1 MPNQCFA
8 HLREY
13 QAHKPSKMNKFIAS
27 VALLACVLAANAYD
41 FHDTDYN
48 QYLASQFEDADDSM
62 TLHPRARRDEDA
74 AVADKDKCHKR
85 HHFKFCCA
93 EEALKKIHDEDKQL
107 KKECFKQV
115 TGKDKR
121 EFFHSDPFKCDKE
134 KIEKAKNEIN
144 CVCQCVGE
152 KHGTIDAAGN
162 LVEDKIREITK
173 KALESETYLGAKV
186 DTILDTCIAEAKK
199 APGKN
204 GETCSTQGLTFGH
217 CFWRELQTSCPADQ
231 IKDQK
236 ACDRVLERIKNNPE
250 HPFPYHK
257 HDDE

>member
-1 MPNQCFA
+1 MILTTVSFHIIKNLIDWTCIYYIFA
-8 HLREY
+8 NIL
-13 QAHKPSKMNKFIAS
+13 
-27 VALLACVLAANAYD
+27 D
-41 FHDTDYN
+41 

-144 CVCQCVGE
+144 VSNQNV
-152 KHGTIDAAGN
+152 
-162 LVEDKIREITK
+162 
-173 KALESETYLGAKV
+173 
-186 DTILDTCIAEAKK
+186 
-199 APGKN
+199 
-204 GETCSTQGLTFGH
+204 
-217 CFWRELQTSCPADQ
+217 
-231 IKDQK
+231 
-236 ACDRVLERIKNNPE
+236 
-250 HPFPYHK
+250 
-257 HDDE
+257 